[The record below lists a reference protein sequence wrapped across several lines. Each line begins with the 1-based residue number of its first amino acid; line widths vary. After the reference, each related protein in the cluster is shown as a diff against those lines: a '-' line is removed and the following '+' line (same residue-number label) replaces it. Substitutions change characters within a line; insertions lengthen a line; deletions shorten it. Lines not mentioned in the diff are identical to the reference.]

1 MEKKDPKG
9 RRIVEKLLLF
19 TIFQFRGMLSW
30 KFLWKPL
37 PAGKIEFQ
45 GGSDFWTFLIWSCF
59 NGYLWLFLKMFLTTA
74 PSLFDHWLLYRH
86 CAKLV
91 NTREI
96 LNGEP
101 ISFPREYFYQTK
113 RISSDSC
120 NLWRLTRIQRV
131 ENEQKTRSLTF
142 FKRQNLPFCITQ
154 TLEISFCSGLLSI
167 TWNELLNMT
176 GIKTDVWP
184 PRNILTWHRG

>member
-1 MEKKDPKG
+1 MASIKAYRNCLNQFYFTLKG
-9 RRIVEKLLLF
+9 RGIGYS
-19 TIFQFRGMLSW
+19 FQL
-30 KFLWKPL
+30 
-37 PAGKIEFQ
+37 AI
-45 GGSDFWTFLIWSCF
+45 
-59 NGYLWLFLKMFLTTA
+59 TA

-167 TWNELLNMT
+167 TWNEFLNMT
-176 GIKTDVWP
+176 GIKTDVRP
-184 PRNILTWHRG
+184 PRIILTWHRGQP